1 MSMLLILFLL
11 AASTSTAFTSIKQSH
26 HHKSIHAV
34 VMGITTSSNSGATT
48 PTIKEEDHHHNRSII
63 TQPSISARSE
73 FRNKSILIT
82 GASRG
87 LGRSLAL
94 ALSSCNPSL
103 IVLSGRDEI
112 ALKRVREECASVSE
126 RSSRQGRGRS
136 AEKTTT
142 KVEIV
147 VCDLANR
154 ASVEQ
159 LAEASLNLA
168 RNQHNSHSSKG
179 DAAADGVDNSG
190 TIDILI
196 NNGGISS
203 RSSFLETS
211 IDVDE
216 RLMQVNFFSG
226 VALAKKLVPSMIA
239 MDRGTS
245 SSSTAIGGEKKKG
258 RIIWISSIQGKLGTP
273 YRSSYAASKFAIQ
286 GYCESLRSE
295 LSSSNVDVHIVSPG
309 YIRTNLSQS
318 AVMGDGR
325 SYSKTDETTAN
336 GAHPDMVAVD
346 ILNTVAR
353 GNADFLVAATLSAKI
368 AIWLRFL
375 LPSLL
380 NRLLVKRFEKQ
391 RIVVLKEKNE

>member
-1 MSMLLILFLL
+1 MLLIILFLL
-11 AASTSTAFTSIKQSH
+11 LATSTSTAFTSIKQSH

-34 VMGITTSSNSGATT
+34 VMGITASSNSGATT
-48 PTIKEEDHHHNRSII
+48 PTNEEDHHHRSII

-112 ALKRVREECASVSE
+112 ALKRVQEECASVSE
-126 RSSRQGRGRS
+126 RSGQRRGRS

-147 VCDLANR
+147 VCDLSNR

-179 DAAADGVDNSG
+179 DAAAAAAGVDNSG

-203 RSSFLETS
+203 RSSFLETG

-226 VALAKKLVPSMIA
+226 VALAKKLVPSMID
-239 MDRGTS
+239 MDRGT
-245 SSSTAIGGEKKKG
+245 SSSTAIGGEKKKK

-346 ILNTVAR
+346 ILNNVAR

-391 RIVVLKEKNE
+391 RIVVLKEKKE